1 MHNSSD
7 YIERGTRV
15 VRNPRGYLP
24 DEANPDFKPDMVVVG
39 EAATGKEVVQR
50 ARELRP
56 DVVLMDLTM
65 PGGNGLEA
73 TQVIKRE
80 WPETQVLVLTMHDTQ
95 EYFFRLLQS
104 GASGYVVKGAQKED
118 LLAAVRAVAQG
129 GVYLYPTLAR
139 HLVSDYLHHAH
150 QAENE
155 DPVNRLTDREQ
166 EVLRLLADGLTG
178 REIAERLVL
187 SPATVERHR
196 ANLMAK
202 LGLHSRVELIRYA
215 VRRGLISFESEDR

>member
-1 MHNSSD
+1 MGDQIRLLLADDHALLR
-7 YIERGTRV
+7 EG
-15 VRNPRGYLP
+15 VRLIL
-24 DEANPDFKPDMVVVG
+24 ESQPDMVVVG

-73 TQVIKRE
+73 TQAIKRE